1 MNQPTPSGKP
11 SLVLAGSGPAARPL
25 SRVVVLASVCWAML
39 FLLLWLE
46 HRLGVVHP
54 SAVLFVGLSLA
65 AVVSSLVALVRC
77 YRRVARGP
85 RRGVALA
92 WFAAALAPVGLAVWW
107 VKYILDAVGRQDAPN
122 TLPWRLAMVAVAS
135 LMEGQAAWAY
145 PQRQETEHLV
155 MFHDGVATP
164 RADAEEMER
173 HVARM
178 EQLLDRP
185 LRGKIYWVRGRLLG
199 RGRMACGGV
208 VLGSDASPRDW
219 QTADHPDGLSVD
231 RHELA
236 HAVIHQCCPPD
247 VDPPLLLVE
256 GWADSQAGINPR
268 AQAKWALESR
278 DLWRER
284 IGAGPG
290 ASYLEELAGPNWYHH
305 IGGPMY
311 NVGGPF
317 AAHLLR
323 RYGAEKFL
331 RLYIVC
337 RPGTFAA
344 QCREVFGV
352 EFAALEAEF
361 WEETERLA
369 HGDSEKPGPS

>member
-1 MNQPTPSGKP
+1 MNQPAPSGKP
-11 SLVLAGSGPAARPL
+11 LAAARPL
-25 SRVVVLASVCWAML
+25 SRVVVVMYFCWAML

-46 HRLGVVHP
+46 YRFGVLRP
-54 SAVLFVGLSLA
+54 SAGLFVALCLA
-65 AVVSSLVALVRC
+65 AVVSSLVAVVRC
-77 YRRVARGP
+77 YRRVSRGP
-85 RRGVALA
+85 RRRAALA
-92 WFAAALAPVGLAVWW
+92 WSAAALAPVGLAVWW

-145 PQRQETEHLV
+145 PQRQETERLV

-164 RADAEEMER
+164 QADVEEMER

-178 EQLLDRP
+178 ERLLDRP

-199 RGRMACGGV
+199 RGRMACGGGLA
-208 VLGSDASPRDW
+208 LGSDASPRDW
-219 QTADHPDGLSVD
+219 RTADHPDGLSVD

-247 VDPPLLLVE
+247 ADPPLLLVE

-284 IGAGPG
+284 TGAGRD
-290 ASYLEELAGPNWYHH
+290 ASYLEELVGPAWYHH
-305 IGGPMY
+305 VGGPMY

-323 RYGAEKFL
+323 RYGPEKFL
-331 RLYIVC
+331 RLYVTC
-337 RPGTFAA
+337 RPGAFAA
-344 QCREVFGV
+344 RCREVLGV
-352 EFAALEAEF
+352 ELAALEAEF
-361 WEETERLA
+361 REEVERLA
-369 HGDSEKPGPS
+369 RVEPEQPGSP

>member
-1 MNQPTPSGKP
+1 MNQPAPSGK
-11 SLVLAGSGPAARPL
+11 SLAAARPL
-25 SRVVVLASVCWAML
+25 SRVVGITYFYWAML

-54 SAVLFVGLSLA
+54 SAVLFVALCFA

-77 YRRVARGP
+77 YWHVARGP
-85 RRGVALA
+85 RRETALA
-92 WFAAALAPVGLAVWW
+92 WSAAALAPVGLAVWW

-122 TLPWRLAMVAVAS
+122 TLPWRLAMVGVAS

-145 PQRQETEHLV
+145 PQRQESEHLV

-164 RADAEEMER
+164 QTDVEEMER
-173 HVARM
+173 HVAGM
-178 EQLLDRP
+178 ERLLDRP
-185 LRGKIYWVRGRLLG
+185 LRGKIHWVRGRLLG
-199 RGRMACGGV
+199 YGRMAFGSLA
-208 VLGSDASPRDW
+208 LGSDASPRDW
-219 QTADHPDGLSVD
+219 RTADHPDWLSVD

-236 HAVIHQCCPPD
+236 HAVIYQCCPPD
-247 VDPPLLLVE
+247 ADPPLLLVE

-268 AQAKWALESR
+268 SQAKWALESR
-278 DLWRER
+278 ELWRER
-284 IGAGPG
+284 TGAGRD
-290 ASYLEELAGPNWYHH
+290 ASYLEELVGPTWYHH

-311 NVGGPF
+311 NVGGSF

-331 RLYIVC
+331 RLYVAC

-344 QCREVFGV
+344 SCREVLGV
-352 EFAALEAEF
+352 ELAELEAEF
-361 WEETERLA
+361 WEEMERLA
-369 HGDSEKPGPS
+369 RGEPEQPGSP